1 MAWHYE
7 VRGPMDNV
15 LFFGGGH
22 RTRAEA
28 EKAAQTVKETW
39 SSRGREKLIDIRIGV
54 TDSRA

>member
-7 VRGPMDNV
+7 VRGPMDNL

-28 EKAAQTVKETW
+28 EKAAQAARNKW
-39 SSRGREKLIDIRIGV
+39 SSRALEKFLHIRIGA
-54 TDSRA
+54 TDRV